1 MEDNVLNDELNNED
15 VLADDSIFE
24 DDNTTNLMDDM
35 DDEDDVDFDS
45 FDDSTPDW

>member
-24 DDNTTNLMDDM
+24 DDETTHLMDGM